1 MSGDPRVKLDQ
12 QHLTARLYRE
22 HGRPFAAGAA
32 AGSAGAAVGPLQPPA
47 PLSAA
52 SALPSGAGPRGQRAA
67 MAQAR
72 TQTPKGLF
80 HDPRAAQQQQAA
92 AAAAAAA
99 AANAPVPAPRSS
111 SKGRS
116 KHKVHEEKESNA
128 AAPAGYNTASTLAAP
143 LLSPTGTP
151 LPAPGTFLVSDAR
164 RARSVQPK
172 EDPSMVEVPEALK
185 GLLGEKSVAFLHSQ
199 RGAHSVS
206 FVDCLLTV
214 VSLCRCQALSPHPR

>member
-1 MSGDPRVKLDQ
+1 MSGDDSRVKLDQ

-32 AGSAGAAVGPLQPPA
+32 AGAATGPLQPVA
-47 PLSAA
+47 PLPGSA
-52 SALPSGAGPRGQRAA
+52 ALPSGAGPRGQRAA

-72 TQTPKGLF
+72 TQAPKGLF

-99 AANAPVPAPRSS
+99 AASAPAPAPRSS

-116 KHKVHEEKESNA
+116 SKHKVHEEKESTVT
-128 AAPAGYNTASTLAAP
+128 AGYNTASTLAAP

-185 GLLGEKSVAFLHSQ
+185 GLLGEKSVSCSTA
-199 RGAHSVS
+199 
-206 FVDCLLTV
+206 
-214 VSLCRCQALSPHPR
+214 